1 MNKVIEKINEAVASI
16 LANTL
21 SSIACFYVVTGL
33 ILFALLWQKPHDILG
48 WIQYLIAF
56 LFQGSALPVLGYVSK
71 REGDSNRKML
81 QETHDM
87 VMSEFEFAKEER
99 AHMKREQADLKHLL
113 KDLHTLQKKLKEVD
127 KEIEAVEDKEGI
139 IHD

>member
-1 MNKVIEKINEAVASI
+1 MNKVVEKINETIASI

-21 SSIACFYVVTGL
+21 SSIACFYVITSL
-33 ILFALLWQKPHDILG
+33 ILIALVWQKPHDIIG

-71 REGDSNRKML
+71 REGDESRKML

-99 AHMKREQADLKHLL
+99 AHMKKEQGELTHLL
-113 KDLHTLQKKLKEVD
+113 KDLHALQKKLNEVD
-127 KEIEAVEDKEGI
+127 KELDDLEKPQ
-139 IHD
+139 